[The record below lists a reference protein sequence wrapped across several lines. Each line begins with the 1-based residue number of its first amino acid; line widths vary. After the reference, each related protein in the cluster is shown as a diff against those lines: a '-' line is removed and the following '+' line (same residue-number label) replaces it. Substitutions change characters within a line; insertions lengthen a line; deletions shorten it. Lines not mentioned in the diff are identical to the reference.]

1 VDEWLPILTLLGGII
16 TGVFGGVGVERY
28 RAQRKDLDHRRDH
41 CHRFL
46 TAADA
51 WVEAEGQGY
60 GQGMEGA
67 EREMTYHRQGLEV
80 FGNRRVTKAMAELE
94 GTMGDPDA
102 DYPAARERVVD
113 AMNRDVG
120 PRRWIFFRT

>member
-1 VDEWLPILTLLGGII
+1 MEIVALIVGII
-16 TGVFGGVGVERY
+16 TGLFGGVGVERY

-51 WVEAEGQGY
+51 YTDAEAQGF
-60 GQGMEGA
+60 GHGMENA

-80 FGNRRVTKAMAELE
+80 FGNRRVTEAMAELE
-94 GTMGDPDA
+94 NAMGDPDA
-102 DYPAARERVVD
+102 DYPAARQRVVD

-120 PRRWIFFRT
+120 PRRWIFFST